1 MAEGALTRSGRL
13 ARPVRQRRRRMSA
26 HQRWEAFWAYLFL
39 SPSMLGFLV
48 FSLLALIAGMGLSFF
63 TYDFARA
70 PEWAGLTNFRYLFGE
85 DPRIATIMW
94 NTVYYVFG
102 IVLLDM
108 VWAMALA
115 VGLHSRITYGFKLLF
130 RTVYFFPVLVSGAVV
145 AIVWRY
151 LFNMDLGIV
160 NWALG
165 LLDIPKIPWLVSSQW
180 VRPAVIFSTVWNGV
194 GFNTIL
200 FLAGL
205 QSIPAELYEA
215 AEIDGAG
222 RLASFRHISL
232 PLLTPTIFF
241 VLVRG
246 LIGAF
251 QLFDQPYMINSGG
264 PGDSSRSLVM
274 YIYEIGFRSYRLG
287 YASAIALALFIV
299 IVVLTVL
306 QFRVGNRWV
315 FYR

>member
-1 MAEGALTRSGRL
+1 MAEGVLERRRAAAHPGM
-13 ARPVRQRRRRMSA
+13 QRRRMSA
-26 HQRWEAFWAYLFL
+26 YQRWEAFWAYVFL
-39 SPSMLGFLV
+39 SPSLLGFLV
-48 FSLLALIAGMGLSFF
+48 FSLLALLVGLGLSFF
-63 TYDFARA
+63 DYDFARP
-70 PEWAGLTNFRYLFGE
+70 PEWAGLANFRYLFGE
-85 DPRIATIMW
+85 DPRLATIMW
-94 NTVYYVFG
+94 NTIYYVFG

-115 VGLHSRITYGFKLLF
+115 AGLHSRIPYVLKLLF
-130 RTVYFFPVLVSGAVV
+130 RTVYFFPVLVSGAVI

-165 LLDIPKIPWLVSSQW
+165 LIDIPKIPWLVSSAW

-205 QSIPAELYEA
+205 QSIPTELYEA
-215 AEIDGAG
+215 AQIDGAG

-246 LIGAF
+246 LIGVF

-264 PGDSSRSLVM
+264 PGDASRSLVM
-274 YIYEIGFRSYRLG
+274 YIYEVGFRSYRLG
-287 YASAIALALFIV
+287 YASAIALVLFVV
-299 IVVLTVL
+299 IVVLTLV
-306 QFRVGNRWV
+306 QFRLSNRWV